1 MRTPHVAVAT
11 LEYQITEAAATQR
24 SRGEATCELLTILI
38 PAPGTMHKAA
48 VRSWTYGVKYGRPRP
63 RGGGAQSKD
72 WASNFTWS
80 IRWQEMRPG

>member
-48 VRSWTYGVKYGRPRP
+48 VRSWTG
-63 RGGGAQSKD
+63 
-72 WASNFTWS
+72 
-80 IRWQEMRPG
+80 